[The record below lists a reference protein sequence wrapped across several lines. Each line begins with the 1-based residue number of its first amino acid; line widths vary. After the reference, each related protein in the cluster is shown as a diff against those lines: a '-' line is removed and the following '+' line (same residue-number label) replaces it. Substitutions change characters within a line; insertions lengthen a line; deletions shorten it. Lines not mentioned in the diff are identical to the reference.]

1 MTRVDPALWLAR
13 PRMERL
19 LGALAAAEGATRV
32 VGGAVRDALLGLPV
46 ADIDFAT
53 RLVPDEVMARLAEAG
68 LKAVPTGLSHGTVTA
83 VAGGIGYQVTTLR
96 RDVGTDGRHARVV
109 FTRAWEEDA
118 ARRDF
123 TINALYA
130 DPLSGEVTDFFG
142 GTGDLA
148 ARRVRFIG
156 DPLLRIAED
165 HLRILRFFRFSA
177 RYADRLD
184 PEGLAACAARANDL
198 KALSRERVR
207 DELLKLLEAPDPAPT
222 VEAMVAHGVMAAFL
236 PEAADVARLR
246 ALLAAERRAGARPAA
261 LRRLAAL
268 LPETPALAAE
278 VAARLR
284 LSNAEKA
291 RLVALTTPGAVPED
305 PRALAY
311 RAGGAVAADRML
323 LLGDARAARWLE
335 PLAAWERPSL
345 PLTGKDLI
353 ALGLPPGPEVS
364 RTLAEVERD
373 WIAAGFP
380 EDREAVLALARH
392 RLEQG

>member
-1 MTRVDPALWLAR
+1 AS
-13 PRMERL
+13 
-19 LGALAAAEGATRV
+19 
-32 VGGAVRDALLGLPV
+32 LP
-46 ADIDFAT
+46 
-53 RLVPDEVMARLAEAG
+53 G
-68 LKAVPTGLSHGTVTA
+68 
-83 VAGGIGYQVTTLR
+83 
-96 RDVGTDGRHARVV
+96 
-109 FTRAWEEDA
+109 
-118 ARRDF
+118 
-123 TINALYA
+123 
-130 DPLSGEVTDFFG
+130 
-142 GTGDLA
+142 
-148 ARRVRFIG
+148 
-156 DPLLRIAED
+156 
-165 HLRILRFFRFSA
+165 
-177 RYADRLD
+177 
-184 PEGLAACAARANDL
+184 
-198 KALSRERVR
+198 
-207 DELLKLLEAPDPAPT
+207 
-222 VEAMVAHGVMAAFL
+222 
-236 PEAADVARLR
+236 AADLERLR
-246 ALLAAERRAGARPAA
+246 AWRGGERCACAPPAA